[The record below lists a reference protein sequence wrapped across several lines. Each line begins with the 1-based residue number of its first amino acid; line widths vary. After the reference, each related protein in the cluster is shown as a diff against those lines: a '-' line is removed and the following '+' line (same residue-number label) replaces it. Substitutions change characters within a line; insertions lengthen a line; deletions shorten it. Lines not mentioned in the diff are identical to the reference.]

1 MVKGF
6 LLGTVTLVALEVL
19 LKSTYGIDNLQKGT
33 NVFSRGLKRL
43 LAADVAGI
51 PNKAK
56 SSETTAIKGD
66 ATGAPIVQPAVT
78 NRYVA

>member
-1 MVKGF
+1 VKGF
-6 LLGTVTLVALEVL
+6 LLGTVTLVALEVV

-33 NVFSRGLKRL
+33 NLFSRGLKRL

-56 SSETTAIKGD
+56 AAATVKGD
-66 ATGAPIVQPAVT
+66 ATGSAYVPTVT
-78 NRYVA
+78 NPYIAQV